1 MFQHYAS
8 GGCMYNLPCRPVL
21 MLCCCASAAQVVSYA
36 CFQCMP
42 NCRSTLHSKDPLRWG
57 VAAITKELCSI
68 LSHPSVAVQ
77 VFSMLLTGLSRV
89 HGLGVFFVT
98 IVLWA

>member
-1 MFQHYAS
+1 MPSRVDA
-8 GGCMYNLPCRPVL
+8 LL
-21 MLCCCASAAQVVSYA
+21 LCVCCAGCLRCLFPVYA
-36 CFQCMP
+36 RLLQYFALK
-42 NCRSTLHSKDPLRWG
+42 RSLALGCGCHN
-57 VAAITKELCSI
+57 KELCSI